1 MKKEIRLEIDIRPPS
16 QEPAWAG
23 QVERWYQLDEV
34 SYAFC
39 EALHQWQGLAD
50 FEKPETIF
58 LALPG
63 ASNLADRDFV
73 ESGAVSPAKFVYTL
87 PNICISVIFQLLG
100 FHGRVVCFNQGETTL
115 AFVQNEA
122 RRRAERGRKT
132 WVLASAPALNDFKRA
147 VSVQIY

>member
-1 MKKEIRLEIDIRPPS
+1 MRLEIDIRPPS

-34 SYAFC
+34 SYVFC
-39 EALHQWQGLAD
+39 EALYQWQGLTE

-73 ESGAVSPAKFVYTL
+73 ETGAVSPAKFVYTL
-87 PNICISVIFQLLG
+87 PNICISVIFQMLG
-100 FHGRVVCFNQGETTL
+100 FHGRVVCFNKGETTL
-115 AFVQNEA
+115 SFAQDEA
-122 RRRAERGRKT
+122 RERAQRGGST
-132 WVLASAPALNDFKRA
+132 WVLASSPALHGSQRT